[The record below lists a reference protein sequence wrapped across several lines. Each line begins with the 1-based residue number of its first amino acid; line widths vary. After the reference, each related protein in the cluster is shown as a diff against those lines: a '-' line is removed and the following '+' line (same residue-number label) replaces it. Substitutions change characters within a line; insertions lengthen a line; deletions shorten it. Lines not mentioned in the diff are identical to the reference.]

1 MSFEEKMTYYD
12 PSESDEFVVVPKGL
26 YKARVNSFEYKK
38 TWTNNENQVADIYEA
53 TYKLDNAVADMTLRN
68 EKGDEINAS
77 QFVGREVKSKG
88 FFLWKSPEKDEFKTN
103 PGGNK
108 RISIFLAATGYE
120 LEKKEL
126 SIKGQK
132 REVTVIPE
140 TIDETKLMGQPVII
154 EVTHE
159 EYKDKVYAKEVKV
172 SKWENAPAP
181 VEEDGE
187 DLPF

>member
-53 TYKLDNAVADMTLRN
+53 TYKLYNAVAYMTLRN

-120 LEKKEL
+120 IEKKEMN
-126 SIKGQK
+126 IKGKK

-172 SKWENAPAP
+172 SKWETAPAP